1 MDFADFGEM
10 FLLKNMAYELI
21 VLEKRKW
28 KTIKKET
35 KKNILKSFY
44 SIKRLMFMNK
54 DLFKIIDCA

>member
-1 MDFADFGEM
+1 MNFADFGGM

-28 KTIKKET
+28 KTIKKRNE
-35 KKNILKSFY
+35 KNILKSFY

-54 DLFKIIDCA
+54 DHFKIIDCA

>member
-1 MDFADFGEM
+1 ME
-10 FLLKNMAYELI
+10 NY
-21 VLEKRKW
+21 
-28 KTIKKET
+28 KKET

>member
-28 KTIKKET
+28 KTIKKKR
-35 KKNILKSFY
+35 KKTF
-44 SIKRLMFMNK
+44 
-54 DLFKIIDCA
+54 